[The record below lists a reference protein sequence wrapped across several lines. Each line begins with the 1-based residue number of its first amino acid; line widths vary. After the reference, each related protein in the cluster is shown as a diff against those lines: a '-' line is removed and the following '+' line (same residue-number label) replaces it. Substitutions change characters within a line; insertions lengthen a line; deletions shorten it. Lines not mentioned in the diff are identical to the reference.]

1 MNNSN
6 YDSLAKKL
14 MQSGILPSKESDKD
28 KTIENIFEI
37 GMKEEVA
44 DSPINE
50 QEIKIPKALQ
60 KQTKRLNKSDLE
72 MVSNNPEEYIYSNSF
87 KIIKRFL
94 NFKESLASK
103 GALGIIENFLFAF
116 FPRLYRAK
124 LARDAMAKLK
134 ELNIDTNKLLDKTIP
149 YGEGEM
155 RYQNLI
161 KYISY
166 ANEIQTKIKKEI
178 N

>member
-6 YDSLAKKL
+6 YNSLTEQL
-14 MQSGILPSKESDKD
+14 MQSGLIKSEESDK
-28 KTIENIFEI
+28 IEENFFETANSEY
-37 GMKEEVA
+37 GA
-44 DSPINE
+44 DSPFE
-50 QEIKIPKALQ
+50 VEIPKDFK
-60 KQTKRLNKSDLE
+60 KQTKRLNQSDLE
-72 MVSNNPEEYIYSNSF
+72 MVSQNSQDYTDNNSI
-87 KIIKRFL
+87 KIIQRFL
-94 NFKESLASK
+94 TIKQKLASK
-103 GALGIIENFLFAF
+103 GALGFVENFLFAF
-116 FPRLYRAK
+116 FPKLYKAK
-124 LARDAMAKLK
+124 LARDAMSKLK
-134 ELNIDTNKLLDKTIP
+134 ELNIDTSKLLDKTIP

>member
-6 YDSLAKKL
+6 YNSLTEQL
-14 MQSGILPSKESDKD
+14 MQSGLIKSEESDK
-28 KTIENIFEI
+28 IEENFFETANNENVANLPVEVEI
-37 GMKEEVA
+37 PHDFKKE
-44 DSPINE
+44 
-50 QEIKIPKALQ
+50 
-60 KQTKRLNKSDLE
+60 TKRLNQSDFE
-72 MVSNNPEEYIYSNSF
+72 MVSESLDDFNKNSF
-87 KIIKRFL
+87 KLIARFL
-94 NFKESLASK
+94 NIKQNLASK
-103 GALGIIENFLFAF
+103 GTLGFIENFLFAF
-116 FPRLYRAK
+116 FPRLYKAK
-124 LARDAMAKLK
+124 LAKNAMQKLK
-134 ELNIDTNKLLDKTIP
+134 ELNIDTSKLLDKTIP